1 MVKRINYTICIILLI
16 FVSMPVFSTGTQ
28 EAKSKKLK
36 MEFFQNKQEAIGTF
50 NELIARFEK
59 KYPNITIVQNNVP
72 EFDTV
77 LMTRLAKNDIPALIG
92 MGGTASFGKLART
105 GVLKDFAGDPILGQI
120 NKAYLTIIKDETHP
134 GGSYGIPYTANANTT
149 IYNKTKFKELGIKIP
164 GTWDELIASAQKS
177 ETAGQTP
184 FYLTLKTAWTAMVP
198 FNALAA
204 NLQGDDFIEKR
215 LAGKTSF
222 QERYVGV
229 AKKMLTIVK
238 YGEKDKFGV
247 GYGDGNVAFA
257 KGKSVMYL
265 QGVWAIGDI
274 KKANPDIKLGVFAL
288 PALNDAS
295 KNRLVSGVDTLFA
308 LSKDPKYARGKLFI
322 EFMLKPENAKYY
334 IDKEKEFSTVK
345 GVLQEDPVMDGIK
358 VYFKT
363 GRIAGFPDHSY
374 PTGMQVPN
382 IVQAFLHKGDVSTF
396 LKTMDSEWDRV
407 QKLNK

>member
-1 MVKRINYTICIILLI
+1 MTRRTVYTILLI
-16 FVSMPVFSTGTQ
+16 FAAFPLFGGGQKEIKT
-28 EAKSKKLK
+28 KKVKL
-36 MEFFQNKQEAIGTF
+36 EFFQNKQEAIGTF
-50 NELIARFEK
+50 NELIAKFEK
-59 KYPNITIVQNNVP
+59 EYPNITIVQNNVP

-92 MGGTASFGKLART
+92 MGGTASFGKLARA
-105 GVLKDFAGDPILGQI
+105 GVLKNFAGNPVLDKVD
-120 NKAYLTIIKDETHP
+120 KAYLTIIKNETHP
-134 GGSYGIPYTANANTT
+134 GGAYGIPYTANANTV
-149 IYNKTKFKELGIKIP
+149 IYNKVKFKELGLSIP
-164 GTWDELIASAQKS
+164 KTWDEFISVAEKCKA
-177 ETAGQTP
+177 AGQIP

-198 FNALAA
+198 FNSLAA
-204 NLQGDDFIEKR
+204 SLQGDDFIEKR

-229 AKKMLTIVK
+229 AKKMLTILK

-257 KGKSVMYL
+257 RGKSVMYL

-288 PALNDAS
+288 PALNDAT

-308 LSKDPKYARGKLFI
+308 LSKDPKYAKGKLFI
-322 EFMLKPENAKYY
+322 EFMLRPENAKYF
-334 IDKEKEFSTVK
+334 IDKEKEFSAVK
-345 GVLQEDPVMDGIK
+345 GVFQEDPVMDGIK

-363 GRIAGFPDHSY
+363 GRIVGFPDHSY

-382 IVQAFLHKGDVSTF
+382 IVQTFLHKGDVNAF
-396 LKTMDSEWDRV
+396 LKTMDNEWDRV